1 MFLSLALFEAVD
13 VTGRVESFLVFPT
26 DAPHVVVDRLRDVN
40 GIRED
45 SREQQVDLGP
55 LRFYATDAG
64 LKIRRLVAQYGTPV
78 FERHANRITLQIEHR
93 ALPIAEHTLGY
104 YALLLPEDFCGH
116 VDVSFNASMNWL
128 SDTRRLLVSGEIL
141 NHQGYLTKDLQIRA
155 RLQQGALPNSDVP
168 LILST
173 QVYADWSGGPRHNNV
188 RAFMR
193 AANASISSA
202 ATGAF
207 ICHSHEDKSFA
218 RRLAI
223 AIAGSG
229 FKVWL
234 DEAEIRIGESLIGK
248 IEAGITEATHLVA
261 VVSQASVKSRWCQ
274 EELRMALSRQI
285 QGKNISVL
293 PVVVDDC
300 ELPGFLQEKRYADFR
315 DSRKFDQ
322 SLSELTAA
330 LT

>member
-1 MFLSLALFEAVD
+1 MFLSFALFEAVD
-13 VTGRVESFLVFPT
+13 ATGRVESFLVFPT
-26 DAPHVVVDRLRDVN
+26 DAPHVVVDRLRDVQ
-40 GIRED
+40 GV
-45 SREQQVDLGP
+45 SSEQQVDLGT
-55 LRFYATDAG
+55 LRFYTTEAG
-64 LKIRRLVAQYGTPV
+64 LKIRRLVGQYQTPV
-78 FERHANRITLQIEHR
+78 FERTGDRIRLDIEHR
-93 ALPIAEHTLGY
+93 ALPIAENTLGY

-116 VDVSFNASMNWL
+116 VHPRSLKAGMHWL

-141 NHQGYLTKDLQIRA
+141 DDRGYLTKDVRVSAELRK
-155 RLQQGALPNSDVP
+155 GAEPDSDVP
-168 LILST
+168 RIKST
-173 QVYADWSGGPRHNNV
+173 QVYADWSGGPHHNGI
-188 RAFMR
+188 RAFIR
-193 AANASISSA
+193 AANASISSSA
-202 ATGAF
+202 VGVF
-207 ICHSHEDKSFA
+207 ICHSHEDKPFA

-248 IEAGITEATHLVA
+248 IEAGITDATHLIA
-261 VVSQASVKSRWCQ
+261 VISRASVTSRWCQ
-274 EELRMALSRQI
+274 EELRMALNRQI
-285 QGKNISVL
+285 QGKNIAVL

-315 DSRKFDQ
+315 IARNFDK